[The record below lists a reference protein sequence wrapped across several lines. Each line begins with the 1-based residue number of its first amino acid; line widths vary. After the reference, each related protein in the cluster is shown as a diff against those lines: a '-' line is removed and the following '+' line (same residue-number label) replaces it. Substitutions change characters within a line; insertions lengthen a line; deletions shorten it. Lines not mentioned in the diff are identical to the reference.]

1 MYIEW
6 KISYFFFI
14 SFHRTI
20 FQNILEFR
28 RYICKTTCYSIN
40 PTSFICCFGM
50 LHLNIHIFYIYP
62 WCEYSSQLRSL
73 AFIKI
78 FLLADFRR
86 KKNKIR
92 KHPLHFSIYWTL
104 NVKMFIREKKIY
116 NNFRSDH
123 SLERNKTDVFTSELS
138 LWVNFLKEN
147 IKINIFIHG

>member
-104 NVKMFIREKKIY
+104 NVKMFIREKKKYTTTFDQIIVLKGIKLMY
-116 NNFRSDH
+116 LRA
-123 SLERNKTDVFTSELS
+123 
-138 LWVNFLKEN
+138 NFLYGLISLK
-147 IKINIFIHG
+147 KI